1 MPTRTTTLP
10 PKPISPGFVCYTA
23 ANGVDTKPIVDAL
36 AKLTAR
42 PMAHW
47 NLGNKEEPDY
57 TYSMQNIGD
66 ASAVD
71 VMADYEPAQ
80 PHRLG
85 FHWAKVLNVVDLAL
99 CHKNPFCMGVS
110 TFQTDMSQTERQAAE
125 VIIGQLG
132 LTVVVDIYPS
142 SKQVS
147 YVRAEYENWASQRLG
162 LAQSIV
168 TASKRFASPDRQ
180 PKLAVAIGLRD
191 RPVKQEKPGV
201 DVHYQSKPL
210 PPDWLG
216 SQVGVVRAFE
226 KTRVPEDNA
235 GTVVWGFGKDD
246 QFIKEDAASLATI
259 GGLLG
264 WEAR

>member
-1 MPTRTTTLP
+1 MSTRTTTLP
-10 PKPISPGFVCYTA
+10 PKPIGPGFVCYHA
-23 ANGVDTKPIVDAL
+23 ANGVDAKPVVDAL

-47 NLGNKEEPDY
+47 NLGNKDEPDY
-57 TYSMQNIGD
+57 TYSMQNVGN

-99 CHKNPFCMGVS
+99 CHRNPFCMGVS
-110 TFQTDMSQTERQAAE
+110 TFLPGMSQTELQAAE

-142 SKQVS
+142 SDHLK
-147 YVRAEYENWASQRLG
+147 AEHGDYIAWAAQHLR

-168 TASKRFASPDRQ
+168 TASKRFSSPDRQ
-180 PKLAVAIGLRD
+180 PKLAIAVGLRD
-191 RPVKQEKPGV
+191 RPVKQETPGV
-201 DVHYQSKPL
+201 DVHYQSTPL
-210 PPDWLG
+210 AHDWLD
-216 SQVGVVRAFE
+216 SQVCVVRAFE
-226 KTRVPEDNA
+226 KWRVTQDNA

-246 QFIKEDAASLATI
+246 QFIKEDADSLATI

-264 WEAR
+264 WTR

>member
-1 MPTRTTTLP
+1 MSTRTTTLP
-10 PKPISPGFVCYTA
+10 PKPIDPGFVCYTA

-110 TFQTDMSQTERQAAE
+110 TFLPGMSPTERQAAE

-142 SKQVS
+142 SDHLKAS
-147 YVRAEYENWASQRLG
+147 NRDYIDWASARLH
-162 LAQSIV
+162 LAQSIL
-168 TASKRFASPDRQ
+168 TASKRFSSPERQ
-180 PKLAVAIGLRD
+180 PKLAVALGLRD
-191 RPVKQEKPGV
+191 RPVKQETPGV

-210 PPDWLG
+210 PSVWLG

-226 KTRVPEDNA
+226 KVLAPEDNA

-246 QFIKEDAASLATI
+246 QFIREDAESLATI

-264 WEAR
+264 WKR

>member
-23 ANGVDTKPIVDAL
+23 ANGLNTKPIVDAL

-47 NLGNKEEPDY
+47 NLGTKEQPDY
-57 TYSMQNIGD
+57 GSSIQWTTSEITKAPMMLD
-66 ASAVD
+66 W
-71 VMADYEPAQ
+71 EPVQ

-85 FHWAKVLNVVDLAL
+85 CFWLGLTEGMNP
-99 CHKNPFCMGVS
+99 NPFCMGVS
-110 TFQTDMSQTERQAAE
+110 TFLPDMSQTERQAAE
-125 VIIGQLG
+125 VIIGNLG

-168 TASKRFASPDRQ
+168 TASKRFSSPDRQ
-180 PKLAVAIGLRD
+180 PKLAVALGLRD
-191 RPVKQEKPGV
+191 RPVKQETPGV

-210 PPDWLG
+210 PHIWLG
-216 SQVGVVRAFE
+216 FQVGVVREF
-226 KTRVPEDNA
+226 KKWRVPEDNA

-246 QFIKEDAASLATI
+246 QFIKEDADSLATI

-264 WEAR
+264 WKAQ